1 MLAYI
6 NEAGEWVF
14 DITPEEAIERLKN
27 GLNVWRTDIPESAL
41 IQIYEYEQ

>member
-6 NEAGEWVF
+6 NDKGEWVF
-14 DITPEEAIERLKN
+14 DITEAEAVKRLSN
-27 GLNVWRTDIPESAL
+27 GDNVWQSDTPESVL